1 MPNTVKEICASAF
14 SKLSNDANNT
24 YPGIKQIEFSRNLEK
39 IGDRAFENQEF
50 IGITIPSSCSYIG
63 KYAFIHCKYLAS
75 VILEEGVTTLDDGAF
90 QLMDKLEHIKV
101 PESVTKFGNTVFTG
115 NVVLHG
121 KSGFEAEKYAQ
132 KCNLKFSTDEI
143 KNIDANMVWIPEIVY
158 NAKTQYPDVKI
169 FVGGSVLTK
178 DKDYTL
184 QYDTDLVNSGIHTVK
199 IKFKGNYSGEIEKKY
214 NVQKS
219 PHLLKI
225 DFETCHAGEKI
236 VPKVIQNPFNLDLSF
251 YYRKSGSS
259 DGYSSYFTPE
269 EAGEYDVRVYW
280 SSNKNITT
288 SCYDTT
294 VKVLAKLPFK
304 DVSVN
309 DWYYNA
315 VKYTYFNKIISGY
328 NSTTF
333 APNDKVTSGMIV
345 TILYRMEGSPNNDGK
360 SRFTDVNSSEWYAK
374 AVKWAVNN
382 GIVHGYDG
390 TNRFGPND
398 NIIRQDLAGILR
410 NYAKYKKKNVNVTA
424 NLTKFKDYKK
434 VDSYANASVQWAV
447 GKGVIT
453 GNTDGTLAPK
463 GNATRAEAAAM
474 IQKYCNK
481 VGR

>member
-1 MPNTVKEICASAF
+1 
-14 SKLSNDANNT
+14 
-24 YPGIKQIEFSRNLEK
+24 
-39 IGDRAFENQEF
+39 
-50 IGITIPSSCSYIG
+50 
-63 KYAFIHCKYLAS
+63 
-75 VILEEGVTTLDDGAF
+75 
-90 QLMDKLEHIKV
+90 
-101 PESVTKFGNTVFTG
+101 
-115 NVVLHG
+115 
-121 KSGFEAEKYAQ
+121 
-132 KCNLKFSTDEI
+132 
-143 KNIDANMVWIPEIVY
+143 
-158 NAKTQYPDVKI
+158 
-169 FVGGSVLTK
+169 
-178 DKDYTL
+178 
-184 QYDTDLVNSGIHTVK
+184 
-199 IKFKGNYSGEIEKKY
+199 
-214 NVQKS
+214 
-219 PHLLKI
+219 
-225 DFETCHAGEKI
+225 
-236 VPKVIQNPFNLDLSF
+236 
-251 YYRKSGSS
+251 
-259 DGYSSYFTPE
+259 
-269 EAGEYDVRVYW
+269 
-280 SSNKNITT
+280 
-288 SCYDTT
+288 
-294 VKVLAKLPFK
+294 LPFK

-333 APNDKVTSGMIV
+333 APNDKVTRGMIV

-424 NLTKFKDYKK
+424 DLTKFKDYKK